1 MRVTNNMMTRN
12 YLNNL
17 NNNLSLLNE
26 SGERLQT
33 GRNFTKMSQ
42 NVSDGTRALN
52 IRTQMYKNEQVQDN
66 VKKSGESLS
75 VAETHMM
82 SIEDILNSVNEQT
95 VRALNGP
102 MESASEIYSINFDS
116 LKNQIVEFANC
127 KYNDMYILGGTNN
140 QTPPFEVKDGELYY
154 NGVNVNDVEKT
165 DGVFY
170 ANGEKVPYSD
180 SVYMDIGIGLNVK
193 NGVVD
198 PRSAFNMSVSGL
210 DALGYGTSEITYQDR
225 NGEDHTIEVPNNAFE
240 LLDEMSNAL
249 HEKDFDRLG
258 ALNDHLRKTVDNL
271 VTEIADVGVRT
282 NYLDNHSSRLED
294 EEFYMTDIQS
304 DLEYIEDTDELINQ
318 KMREYSWMLT
328 LQYGGK
334 ILPQSLMDYV
344 Q

>member
-1 MRVTNNMMTRN
+1 MRVTNNAMTRN
-12 YLNNL
+12 YLKNL

-26 SGERLQT
+26 TSNKLET
-33 GRNFTKMSQ
+33 GRNFNKMSE

-52 IRTQMYKNEQVQDN
+52 VRTQMYKNEQLQSN

-75 VAETHMM
+75 VAETNMM
-82 SIEDILNSVNEQT
+82 SLEGILNSVNEQT
-95 VRALNGP
+95 IRALNGP
-102 MESASEIYSINFDS
+102 YESVSEIYSINFDS
-116 LKNQIVEFANC
+116 LKNQVIEFANC
-127 KYNDMYILGGTNN
+127 KYNDMYVLGGTNN
-140 QTPPFEVKDGELYY
+140 KEVPFEVKDGDLYY
-154 NGVNVNDVEKT
+154 NGVNVNDVQKQ

-180 SVYMDIGIGLNVK
+180 SIYMDIGIGLNVK

-225 NGEDHTIEVPNNAFE
+225 DGVDHTIEVPNNAYE
-240 LLDEMSNAL
+240 LLDEMSKCL
-249 HEKDFDRLG
+249 KEKDFDKLG
-258 ALNDHLRKTVDNL
+258 ALNDHLRGTIDDL

-282 NYLDNHSSRLED
+282 NYLENHTGRLED
-294 EEFYMTDIQS
+294 ENYYMTDIQS
-304 DLEYIEDTDELINQ
+304 NLEYIKDTDELINQ
-318 KMREYSWMLT
+318 KMREYSWLLT

-344 Q
+344 K